1 MNRQNVT
8 LSLPGD
14 LVREARHLAVDRGT
28 SLSGLLSQVLE
39 EHLQETQRYRAA
51 RERQQRLL
59 REGLPLG
66 TNGHITWSRDELHE
80 R

>member
-59 REGLPLG
+59 HEGLPLG